1 MENRLEIKL
10 KNQKQSFEILED
22 SLFVYLNTLKHQLE
36 YKIPFEEIKNDI
48 YTIRSK
54 GDKKESF
61 LYTSLFFNIVLS
73 LFIVSE
79 NYKIDL
85 IYVYSLIFP
94 LTLVLTFA
102 FNEINKGFEE
112 KHIESSKI
120 LYFIYTKKNSN
131 EIDVFIKS
139 LFEKRNAYFKS
150 KYFLID
156 PVLPYNVQH
165 ERYIWLYTNKYIS
178 ENEYEVIKE
187 DLDKYFN
194 FNPNSI
200 V

>member
-1 MENRLEIKL
+1 MNNKLEIRYR
-10 KNQKQSFEILED
+10 NQKQSFEILDD
-22 SLFVYLNTLKHQLE
+22 SLFVNLNTIKHQLE

-48 YTIRSK
+48 YSIRSK
-54 GDKKESF
+54 GDKKEDF
-61 LYTSLFFNIVLS
+61 LYTSIFFNIVLS
-73 LFIVSE
+73 LFILFE

-94 LTLVLTFA
+94 LTLVLTLA

-131 EIDVFIKS
+131 EIDVFIKF
-139 LFEKRNAYFKS
+139 LFEKRNGYFKN

-156 PVLPYNVQH
+156 PVLPYNVQY
-165 ERYIWLYTNKYIS
+165 ERYIWLYSNKYIN
-178 ENEYEVIKE
+178 ENEYEEIKE

-194 FNPNSI
+194 FNPNNI